1 MMAALFSAREGAKV
15 TLLERGKGGVKL
27 TSDGMKLLPFARSIC
42 GEVARL
48 QSQVDELRGL
58 RAGLIRVGALSG
70 AAAGLLPGWAEAFLR
85 SHPNIDF
92 QLLVGEQRE
101 IEDWIFTGRVDFG
114 ILDLPADPELETV
127 FLEQDPLLA
136 VLPEDHPDAAAEVF
150 PVSGFVD
157 LPFLLLEKENRAEAS
172 ELFESCGIT
181 PHIRFTTW
189 DEQTILSMVE
199 RGLGVSILPA
209 LALKR
214 CAWRVAAR
222 RLDVPAYRNLGV
234 ALRSRRLGRGGR
246 LSLRG
251 YLTLGGCLAPL
262 HGGDGLGLQ
271 PGDLLRRQGGPVFVL
286 LIHGSFLHPF
296 LVRFYHLAAAL
307 TRVYNEFI

>member
-1 MMAALFSAREGAKV
+1 MDVGIQKYLAFVETVDCGSFTRAAEKLHYSQSGVSRMIRDLETEWQV

-27 TSDGMKLLPFARSIC
+27 TSDGMKLLPCARSIC
-42 GEVARL
+42 AEVARL
-48 QSQVDELRGL
+48 QTQVDELQGL
-58 RAGLIRVGALSG
+58 RTGLIRVGTLSG
-70 AAAGLLPGWAEAFLR
+70 GAGGLLPEWAEGFLR
-85 SHPNIDF
+85 AHPNMDF

-101 IEDWIFTGRVDFG
+101 IEEWIFSGRVDFG

-136 VLPEDHPDAAAEVF
+136 VLPEDHPGAAGEIF

-157 LPFLLLEKENRAEAS
+157 EPFLLLEKENRAEAS
-172 ELFESCGIT
+172 GLFESCGIT

-209 LALKR
+209 LALRR

-222 RLDVPAYRNLGV
+222 KLDVPAYRNLGI
-234 ALRSRRLGRGGR
+234 ALRSRRTA
-246 LSLRG
+246 SL
-251 YLTLGGCLAPL
+251 A
-262 HGGDGLGLQ
+262 
-271 PGDLLRRQGGPVFVL
+271 VK
-286 LIHGSFLHPF
+286 SFLESI
-296 LVRFYHLAAAL
+296 R
-307 TRVYNEFI
+307 I

>member
-1 MMAALFSAREGAKV
+1 MDVGVQKYLAFVETLDCGSFTRAAEKLHYSQSGVSRMIRDLETEWSV

-27 TSDGMKLLPFARSIC
+27 TSDGMKLLPCARSIC
-42 GEVARL
+42 AEVARL
-48 QSQVDELRGL
+48 QTQVDELQGL
-58 RAGLIRVGALSG
+58 RAGLIRIGALSA
-70 AAAGLLPGWAEAFLR
+70 AAAGLLPGWVEGFLR
-85 SHPNIDF
+85 SHPNIDYE
-92 QLLVGEQRE
+92 LLVGEQRE
-101 IEDWIFTGRVDFG
+101 IEDWIFSGRVDLG

-150 PVSGFVD
+150 PVSGFMD

-172 ELFESCGIT
+172 QLFESCGIT
-181 PHIRFTTW
+181 PHVRFTTW

-214 CAWRVAAR
+214 SAWRVAAR

-234 ALRSRRLGRGGR
+234 ALRSRKTA
-246 LSLRG
+246 SL
-251 YLTLGGCLAPL
+251 A
-262 HGGDGLGLQ
+262 
-271 PGDLLRRQGGPVFVL
+271 VK
-286 LIHGSFLHPF
+286 SFLESIE
-296 LVRFYHLAAAL
+296 R
-307 TRVYNEFI
+307 

>member
-1 MMAALFSAREGAKV
+1 MDVGVQKYLAFVETADRGSFTRAAEKLHYSQSGVSRMIRDLETEWKV

-70 AAAGLLPGWAEAFLR
+70 ASAGLLPGWAEAFLR

-234 ALRSRRLGRGGR
+234 ALRSRKTA
-246 LSLRG
+246 SL
-251 YLTLGGCLAPL
+251 A
-262 HGGDGLGLQ
+262 
-271 PGDLLRRQGGPVFVL
+271 VK
-286 LIHGSFLHPF
+286 SFLEY
-296 LVRFYHLAAAL
+296 V
-307 TRVYNEFI
+307 ES

>member
-1 MMAALFSAREGAKV
+1 MDVGVQKYLAFVETADRGSFTRAAEKLHYSQSGVSRMIRDLETEWKV

-234 ALRSRRLGRGGR
+234 ALRSRKTA
-246 LSLRG
+246 SL
-251 YLTLGGCLAPL
+251 A
-262 HGGDGLGLQ
+262 
-271 PGDLLRRQGGPVFVL
+271 VK
-286 LIHGSFLHPF
+286 SFLEY
-296 LVRFYHLAAAL
+296 V
-307 TRVYNEFI
+307 ES

>member
-1 MMAALFSAREGAKV
+1 MDVGVQKYLAFVETADRGSFTRAAEKLHYSQSGVSRMIRDLETEWKV

-85 SHPNIDF
+85 SYPGIDF
-92 QLLVGEQRE
+92 ELLVGEQRE

-234 ALRSRRLGRGGR
+234 ALRSRKTA
-246 LSLRG
+246 SL
-251 YLTLGGCLAPL
+251 A
-262 HGGDGLGLQ
+262 
-271 PGDLLRRQGGPVFVL
+271 VK
-286 LIHGSFLHPF
+286 SFLEY
-296 LVRFYHLAAAL
+296 V
-307 TRVYNEFI
+307 ES

>member
-1 MMAALFSAREGAKV
+1 MDVGVQKYLAFVETADRGSFTRAAEKLHYSQSGVSRMIRDLETEWKV

-92 QLLVGEQRE
+92 QLLVGEQLE

-234 ALRSRRLGRGGR
+234 ALRSRKTA
-246 LSLRG
+246 SL
-251 YLTLGGCLAPL
+251 A
-262 HGGDGLGLQ
+262 
-271 PGDLLRRQGGPVFVL
+271 VK
-286 LIHGSFLHPF
+286 SFLEY
-296 LVRFYHLAAAL
+296 V
-307 TRVYNEFI
+307 ES

>member
-1 MMAALFSAREGAKV
+1 MDVGVQKYLAFVETADRGSFTRAAEKLHYSQSGVSRMIRDLETEWKV

-70 AAAGLLPGWAEAFLR
+70 AAAGLLPGWAEGFLR
-85 SHPNIDF
+85 SHPNIDYE
-92 QLLVGEQRE
+92 LLVGEQRE

-234 ALRSRRLGRGGR
+234 ALRSRKTA
-246 LSLRG
+246 SL
-251 YLTLGGCLAPL
+251 A
-262 HGGDGLGLQ
+262 
-271 PGDLLRRQGGPVFVL
+271 VK
-286 LIHGSFLHPF
+286 SFLEY
-296 LVRFYHLAAAL
+296 V
-307 TRVYNEFI
+307 ES